1 MHWAWEYFEGYV
13 FGCPTSGAFIP
24 HAIITSRLIGPA
36 WMAGGAFGSEV
47 LVVAI

>member
-24 HAIITSRLIGPA
+24 HPIITSRLIGPA
-36 WMAGGAFGSEV
+36 
-47 LVVAI
+47 